1 MMSAQ
6 TSTNNLKD
14 FKIFLEENGSNILDY
29 TNAIQYKYKMDINI
43 YNNNANSTSYV
54 KTSPN
59 QIMEKLGMGQM
70 QEMQSMMYGNAF
82 GSYEI
87 WEEMLDNDELLK
99 SQYDLLAGKWPEK
112 FNEVVLIVDEDTKVS
127 DYTLYSLGLLDPDE
141 LTEKYKK
148 LMKGEEVE
156 EIEKQTYTYDDILD
170 LKFKVVLNT
179 DYYKKERKHVER
191 YAGKMKNT

>member
-179 DYYKKERKHVER
+179 DYYKKERI
-191 YAGKMKNT
+191 